1 MDAKGEMLRQV
12 PLLAGLGRKEL
23 EAVAQL
29 CDEVDLP
36 EGRELMREGDI
47 GDEFFL
53 LVEGSVRVD
62 RGGRTVA
69 TLGPGQFLGEISLVD
84 HGPRTATATCET
96 PCRVLVLGHREF
108 HSLMDASPEVRDCV
122 LNAVAR
128 RIREVEAD
136 HAH

>member
-1 MDAKGEMLRQV
+1 MDAKVEMLRQV

-96 PCRVLVLGHREF
+96 ACRMLVLAHREF
-108 HSLMDASPEVRDCV
+108 NSLMNSNADVRGRILEALAKRVRRLDT
-122 LNAVAR
+122 AV
-128 RIREVEAD
+128 D
-136 HAH
+136 